1 MSIKIEKSKSQF
13 IKRVSINSEELN
25 LSINIMNCNFNEIE
39 KNILGTLILRN
50 TRISF

>member
-13 IKRVSINSEELN
+13 IKVSINSEELN